1 MASPPYRSPATSPPY
16 PAHMSLPNPKK
27 RPSLSVSSLPPAAKR
42 RKPTNV
48 SQVSTPG
55 TSHPLRQT
63 SFPPEESAIERSP
76 SVESDVTGVT
86 GPQSALTAG
95 GGKPKAKRGRRR
107 KTEDASIVSGGK
119 ATAADGG
126 SVTGQAADEGAE
138 EDEDDAEGEDGVVGE
153 KERREKEI
161 EAADLAVLMENF
173 TRDQMD
179 RYESMRR
186 HKLRKETVRKVATP
200 KSSSA
205 PSSSAPA
212 MSRSNKQPPTS
223 LPRHRHKN
231 PNPKQ
236 QQQLQRPLLKQPF
249 KLLPRPVFLH
259 PKARSLRN
267 RNNNFL
273 KRSLLH
279 LLPTTITT
287 TAMTAKTSTV
297 ISIHPRKLI
306 TI

>member
-27 RPSLSVSSLPPAAKR
+27 RPSLSVSSHLPALKR
-42 RKPTNV
+42 RKPTNA

-76 SVESDVTGVT
+76 SIESDVTGVT
-86 GPQSALTAG
+86 GSQSALTAG
-95 GGKPKAKRGRRR
+95 TGKPKAKRGRRR

-138 EDEDDAEGEDGVVGE
+138 DDEDDAEGEDGAVGE
-153 KERREKEI
+153 NEMQEKEI
-161 EAADLAVLMENF
+161 ESADMAILMESF

-186 HKLRKETVRKVATP
+186 HRLRKETVRK
-200 KSSSA
+200 
-205 PSSSAPA
+205 
-212 MSRSNKQPPTS
+212 
-223 LPRHRHKN
+223 
-231 PNPKQ
+231 
-236 QQQLQRPLLKQPF
+236 
-249 KLLPRPVFLH
+249 
-259 PKARSLRN
+259 
-267 RNNNFL
+267 
-273 KRSLLH
+273 
-279 LLPTTITT
+279 
-287 TAMTAKTSTV
+287 
-297 ISIHPRKLI
+297 
-306 TI
+306 